1 MKKHFFNVLVSGAF
15 LLLTLCAAGCSDDD
29 GYADV
34 DGQNPTV
41 SLSTEHIQSGAG
53 RTFTIAGTATDKDG
67 ISSIKL
73 ECADLNLEKTIDLIE
88 IYDNPQETYELSY
101 KFSIPKNEIGDSFTI
116 KVTVTDVG
124 GRSVSQDL
132 LVTMDGDFEKPVFT
146 VSPSN
151 NITVLI
157 KTDTKFNLRFSLSDD
172 RALDN
177 VTVSIPG
184 IDNFNP
190 LTISAN
196 GQKTLDFSEKI
207 TLPNVPQ
214 QYTATITAKD
224 MAGNSTV
231 LTSVISVSAMPDFAT
246 MYLADVATAAELN
259 SDVFG
264 VPMLIKHTGEY
275 QYKANYYC
283 QKAGT
288 EIYFLPQK
296 TDFSPICFG
305 IDPTDNSKLTDD
317 PETAK
322 PIVLNQANVY
332 YEITFNVMTGAYALK
347 TYSIADAID
356 PIPHKIGTTSMHQWF
371 DANNNTDLTEFWIG
385 YTTSGPSNVTRFV
398 QDATNPHLFYLEDPL
413 ELEAGKNMNFI
424 ITSYHSDGWWN
435 YCTWRVDNSAE
446 PEIFDYY
453 GQFVNPA
460 WSGPTAKDNWAKP
473 TVKVSGNYKFSFDAH
488 LGRAKL
494 VPVK

>member
-1 MKKHFFNVLVSGAF
+1 MKKHSFNALMFGVF
-15 LLLTLCAAGCSDDD
+15 LLLTLWTAGCSNDN

-34 DGQNPTV
+34 DGQDPTV
-41 SLSTEHIQSGAG
+41 ALATEHIQSGAG

-73 ECADLNLEKTIDLIE
+73 ECADLNLEKSIDLIE
-88 IYDNPQETYELSY
+88 IYDKPLETYELNY
-101 KFSIPKNEIGDSFTI
+101 KFSIPKDEIGDNFTV
-116 KVTVTDVG
+116 KVTVIDVG
-124 GRSVSQDL
+124 GRSVSHDL

-146 VSPSN
+146 VSPSKK
-151 NITVLI
+151 ITVLI
-157 KTDTKFNLRFSLSDD
+157 KSDTKFNLRFSLSDD
-172 RALDN
+172 RALDS
-177 VTVSIPG
+177 VKVVIPG
-184 IDNFNP
+184 IENYNP
-190 LTISAN
+190 LIRIID
-196 GQKTLDFSEKI
+196 GQRIFDFSEKI
-207 TLPNVPQ
+207 TLPNVAQ
-214 QYTATITAKD
+214 QYAVTITAIDK
-224 MAGNSTV
+224 AGNHSV
-231 LTSVISVSAMPDFAT
+231 LNSVITVSAMPDFEK
-246 MYLADVATAAELN
+246 MYLADVSTAAELN

-264 VPMLIKHTGEY
+264 VPMRITHTGKY

-305 IDPTDNSKLTDD
+305 LDPTDSSKLTDD

-322 PIVLNQANVY
+322 PIVLDQANVY
-332 YEITFNVMTGAYALK
+332 YEITFNVITGIYALK
-347 TYSIADAID
+347 TYSIAEAID
-356 PIPHKIGTTSMHQWF
+356 PIPHKIGTISMHQWF
-371 DANNNTDLTEFWIG
+371 DANNNTDLSEFWIG
-385 YTTSGPSNVTRFV
+385 YSTSNPSDVTRFV

-413 ELEAGKNMNFI
+413 ELEAGENMNFI

-435 YCTWRVDNSAE
+435 YCTWRVDDSAE

-460 WSGPTAKDNWAKP
+460 WTGPTAKDNWAKP
-473 TVKVSGNYKFSFDAH
+473 AVTVSGGYKFSFDAH